1 MCRLC
6 GGSDAMACVHAA
18 TAKAST
24 IAKCLITLS
33 SLQWLT
39 MANNDGKRRS
49 VQSAGSRAYFCR
61 IHPRA
66 TSAFPADHTK
76 GHLAFGGGLCGTL
89 LCEDQARPSI
99 RLHSHGKFLS
109 GGLDEGQSSVGP
121 VVPAKLRRSRQVFGK
136 PVSATTEDFSVE
148 CDPCWPSEA
157 RVTLKE
163 G

>member
-1 MCRLC
+1 
-6 GGSDAMACVHAA
+6 MACVHAA

-66 TSAFPADHTK
+66 TSAFPAEK
-76 GHLAFGGGLCGTL
+76 SPLVAAYCGTL
-89 LCEDQARPSI
+89 LCED
-99 RLHSHGKFLS
+99 
-109 GGLDEGQSSVGP
+109 
-121 VVPAKLRRSRQVFGK
+121 
-136 PVSATTEDFSVE
+136 
-148 CDPCWPSEA
+148 
-157 RVTLKE
+157 
-163 G
+163 